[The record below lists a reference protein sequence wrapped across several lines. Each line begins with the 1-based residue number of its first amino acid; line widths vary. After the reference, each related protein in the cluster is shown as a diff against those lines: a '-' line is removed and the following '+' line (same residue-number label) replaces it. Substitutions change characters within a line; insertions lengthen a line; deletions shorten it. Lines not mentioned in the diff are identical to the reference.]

1 VIVVDT
7 GPLVAAAIADHRYNA
22 ACVAL
27 FIRMHQ
33 QRRKLLVPGPVPAEV
48 GYMLHRL
55 GGSKVEAAF
64 LRSLRDGVFEVIALT
79 TADWDRMAELVD
91 TYADLPLG
99 TADASVVAVAERLG
113 IAEVATLDRR
123 HFSVVRPKH
132 VPAFT
137 LLPR

>member
-1 VIVVDT
+1 MIIVDT
-7 GPLVAAAIADHRYNA
+7 GPLVAAAIADDRYNA

-27 FIRMHQ
+27 FTRMHQ
-33 QRRKLLVPGPVPAEV
+33 QHRELLVPGPVPAEV

-55 GGSKVEAAF
+55 GGSKTEAAF
-64 LRSLRDGVFEVIALT
+64 LRSLRDGVFGVVALT

-113 IAEVATLDRR
+113 VGEIATLDRR
-123 HFSVVRPKH
+123 HFSVVRPRH
-132 VPAFT
+132 VTAFT
-137 LLPR
+137 LLPG